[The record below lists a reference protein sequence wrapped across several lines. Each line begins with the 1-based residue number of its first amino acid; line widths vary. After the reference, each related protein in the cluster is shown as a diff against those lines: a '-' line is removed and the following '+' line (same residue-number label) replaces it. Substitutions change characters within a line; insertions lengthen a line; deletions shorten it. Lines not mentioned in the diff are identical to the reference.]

1 MPKGISDKITFK
13 PYDQTQQWL
22 IPPSLD
28 DLVPNPHLVRV
39 VSETIDEMN
48 LESILKKYTKG
59 GGASRY
65 HPVMLLKLIV
75 YGYMSG
81 VYSSRHLARAAREN
95 VLYMWLAGNQKPD
108 FRTINSFRSEK
119 LKDVIQEVF
128 MATAKMLEAK
138 GYIKLENYF
147 VDGTKIESAAG
158 KYTFVWKKA
167 TATNERKLDEKL
179 KAFVATINHA
189 IDDENVEYGN
199 RDLEELG
206 GQATISSDE
215 IKALAATLNER
226 LAELDDTNEN
236 KPVKKN

>member
-1 MPKGISDKITFK
+1 
-13 PYDQTQQWL
+13 
-22 IPPSLD
+22 
-28 DLVPNPHLVRV
+28 
-39 VSETIDEMN
+39 
-48 LESILKKYTKG
+48 
-59 GGASRY
+59 
-65 HPVMLLKLIV
+65 
-75 YGYMSG
+75 
-81 VYSSRHLARAAREN
+81 
-95 VLYMWLAGNQKPD
+95 
-108 FRTINSFRSEK
+108 
-119 LKDVIQEVF
+119 
-128 MATAKMLEAK
+128 MATAKLLEAK

-189 IDDENVEYGN
+189 VDDENTEYGN

-206 GQATISSDE
+206 QQATISSDE

-226 LAELDDTNEN
+226 LAELGDANEN